1 MANDGSVIIDI
12 EGDSSK
18 FKSAL
23 SGLGSIASTALK
35 GVTTAVA
42 AVTTAVAGVATAA
55 VKVGSGFESSM
66 SQVAATMGLTVE
78 DIRNGSEEFELLSQ
92 AAKDAGAT
100 TAFSASEAADALNYL
115 ALAGYDAATS
125 ADVLPSVLNLAA
137 AGGLDLAYASDLAT
151 DAMAA
156 LGIEASS
163 ANLTE
168 FGDKMAK
175 TASKANTSVGQLG
188 EAILTVG
195 GTAKS
200 LAGGTTELNAALGVL
215 ANRGIKGAEGGTAL
229 RNVILALSAPTD
241 KAADAMSAL
250 GLEVY
255 DAAGNMRPLN
265 EVFRDLD
272 SALSGMTEGEKT
284 KVLNEIFNKVDLKSA
299 QALLAGCGEEF
310 DNLAAAI
317 DDSAGAMQ
325 NMADTQ
331 LDNLQGDITIMK
343 SALEGLGIG
352 VYENLQAPLR
362 DTVQFATEL
371 VGQLSEALNENGL
384 EGLVSAAGDVLS
396 EVLLKITSELPK
408 FIDIGVKV
416 IKSLISGLLKN
427 KKTLVDSAIEIGKVL
442 VSGLGSILGDL
453 TLAALEIIT
462 TLADSLAKE
471 APALIPAAVEAVL
484 QFVEGL
490 LSTENI
496 SALIDAALALLTG
509 LVEGLIAAVPVIIE
523 AAPVIIENLVT
534 AILDNLPQIIECA
547 ITLLNALTQGLLDN
561 LPLLV
566 DAAIELTL
574 AIAEGL
580 IEALPDLIDA
590 ALDLV
595 DALVDTIFETD
606 WLALGAKILE
616 SLVKGILS
624 LIGSLFEAAGK
635 IVSTI
640 WDKITNTE
648 WFQKGAEVLT
658 KIINGIKSIFTNL
671 AQTASDLV
679 KKITDKITNTEWFKK
694 GSEILTKI
702 IEGIKSLF
710 SNLGQAASDLVS
722 QVWDTITNTNWL
734 DLGRNIIEGIANGVS
749 NAVGTL
755 VQAAKNV
762 ANSALNAIKS
772 ALGISSPSKVFAKEV
787 GRWIPPGIGKGVD
800 QAMPELTDDM
810 RAQLQDLID
819 DANVSVAT
827 EVGGL
832 SSKLALTAN
841 SGSGGGNHSQT
852 ISFDR
857 FNLSRFSLGSQ
868 DNTIRIELF
877 LAENLES
884 VAGVAIPVETTAF
897 FNDILRGTARGAIGI
912 ASTFESYAAMN
923 SAALMRANIIVKGL
937 LGDTLQAMSDGAQNS
952 MIVNVL
958 ADNLGASSY
967 ASADILWHEAYADA
981 LTSLASVVKDI
992 LIDPLLYEVLG
1003 SVSGAGTQSTE
1014 QVSVTVTIPPG
1025 GELRI
1030 DSDTFRVLLNGEN
1043 VLDKQSGDWLM
1054 LSRDLLY
1061 LDIESAIGNGLSGN
1075 LIYTERYL

>member
-442 VSGLGSILGDL
+442 LNGLGSILGDL
-453 TLAALEIIT
+453 ALAALEIIT
-462 TLADSLAKE
+462 TLADNLAKE
-471 APALIPAAVEAVL
+471 APTLIPAAVEAVL

-509 LVEGLIAAVPVIIE
+509 LVEGLIAAV
-523 AAPVIIENLVT
+523 
-534 AILDNLPQIIECA
+534 
-547 ITLLNALTQGLLDN
+547 
-561 LPLLV
+561 PLLV

-762 ANSALNAIKS
+762 ANSALNTIKS

-819 DANVSVAT
+819 DANISVAT

-841 SGSGGGNHSQT
+841 SGSGSGSHSQT
-852 ISFDR
+852 ITND
-857 FNLSRFSLGSQ
+857 NGIIVYVTYNGDGSEEDARRVGKQ
-868 DNTIRIELF
+868 IG
-877 LAENLES
+877 AE
-884 VAGVAIPVETTAF
+884 
-897 FNDILRGTARGAIGI
+897 TAREI
-912 ASTFESYAAMN
+912 
-923 SAALMRANIIVKGL
+923 RRRGL
-937 LGDTLQAMSDGAQNS
+937 APT
-952 MIVNVL
+952 
-958 ADNLGASSY
+958 
-967 ASADILWHEAYADA
+967 
-981 LTSLASVVKDI
+981 
-992 LIDPLLYEVLG
+992 
-1003 SVSGAGTQSTE
+1003 
-1014 QVSVTVTIPPG
+1014 
-1025 GELRI
+1025 
-1030 DSDTFRVLLNGEN
+1030 
-1043 VLDKQSGDWLM
+1043 
-1054 LSRDLLY
+1054 
-1061 LDIESAIGNGLSGN
+1061 
-1075 LIYTERYL
+1075 